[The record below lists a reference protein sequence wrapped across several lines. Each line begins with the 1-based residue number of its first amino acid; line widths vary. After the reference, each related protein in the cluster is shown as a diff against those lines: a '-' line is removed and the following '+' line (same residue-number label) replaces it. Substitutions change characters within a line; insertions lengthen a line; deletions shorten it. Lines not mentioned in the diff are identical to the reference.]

1 MFTPQ
6 EKKTILGINF
16 AVVARM
22 LGLFLLLPVLSPY
35 VKDLQGGT
43 PLLTGL
49 AVGIYGFTQSLLQI
63 PFGYISDRI
72 GRKPVI
78 TFGFILY
85 ILGSLAGGLATT
97 AWSMI
102 LARLLQG
109 AGAISSSALSLTAD
123 LIREEVRTR
132 AFAQIGASVGITFAV
147 SIIVAPILAGNFGV
161 PFIFFITAFFST
173 LAMLYILFFIKEPNK
188 HHREIEPSIKN
199 LSLIL
204 SDSRISFIN
213 LSVALLHALLVT
225 VFTVVPIEL
234 IENIGIQKGDHW
246 KVYVPVI
253 FLSIAIMVPAIIFA
267 EKRGKIREV
276 MASGVLIIALG
287 FAAPLLINS
296 SAGIFL
302 MLALFFVGFHLLE
315 PVLPSLLTR
324 ITHRDLRG
332 LSVGLYNTSQFIG
345 AFAGGILGGIAL
357 KKGLQ
362 TMHIMSLVL
371 SLLWLILVILSFRRF
386 RL

>member
-35 VKDLQGGT
+35 VKDLQGST

-78 TFGFILY
+78 TLGFILY
-85 ILGSLAGGLATT
+85 IIGSLAGGLAST

-102 LARLLQG
+102 MARLLQG

-132 AFAQIGASVGITFAV
+132 AFAQIGASVGMTFAI
-147 SIIVAPILAGNFGV
+147 SIVAAPILAGNFGV
-161 PFIFFITAFFST
+161 PFIFFLTAFLST
-173 LAMLYILFFIKEPNK
+173 VAMLYILLFIQEPEK
-188 HHREIEPSIKN
+188 HHREIEPSLKN

-204 SDSRISFIN
+204 HDTRISFIN

-234 IENIGIQKGDHW
+234 IENFGIPKGDHW

-253 FLSIAIMVPAIIFA
+253 VLSIAIMVPAIVFA
-267 EKRGKIREV
+267 EKRGKIGEV
-276 MASGVLIIALG
+276 LASGVLIIAIG
-287 FAAPLLINS
+287 FATPLVINS
-296 SAGIFL
+296 SVGIFL

-332 LSVGLYNTSQFIG
+332 LSVGIYNTSQFIG

-357 KKGLQ
+357 KRGVQ
-362 TMHIMSLVL
+362 TMHIMSL
-371 SLLWLILVILSFRRF
+371 ILSVLWFALVLISFRKL

>member
-6 EKKTILGINF
+6 EKRTILGINF
-16 AVVARM
+16 AVIARM
-22 LGLFLLLPVLSPY
+22 LGIFLLLPVLSPY
-35 VKDLQGGT
+35 VKDLQGST

-85 ILGSLAGGLATT
+85 IVGSLAGGLAST
-97 AWSMI
+97 AWSMV

-132 AFAQIGASVGITFAV
+132 AFAQIGASVGMAFAV
-147 SIIVAPILAGNFGV
+147 SIVVAPVLAGTFGV
-161 PFIFFITAFFST
+161 PFIFFLTALLST
-173 LAMLYILFFIKEPNK
+173 IAMLYILFFIREPEK
-188 HHREIEPSIKN
+188 HNREIEPSIKN
-199 LSLIL
+199 FALIL
-204 SDSRISFIN
+204 KDPRISFIN
-213 LSVALLHALLVT
+213 FSVALLHALLVT

-234 IENIGIQKGDHW
+234 IENFAMPKGEHW

-253 FLSIAIMVPAIIFA
+253 LLSIAVMVPAIIYA
-267 EKRGKIREV
+267 EKRGRIREV
-276 MASGVLIIALG
+276 MALGVVIITIG
-287 FAAPLLINS
+287 FAAPLFINT

-315 PVLPSLLTR
+315 PVLPSLLTK

-332 LSVGLYNTSQFIG
+332 LSVGIYNTSQFIG

-357 KKGLQ
+357 KRGVQ
-362 TMHIMSLVL
+362 TMHSMSLTL
-371 SLLWLILVILSFRRF
+371 SLLWILLVVLSFRKL

>member
-1 MFTPQ
+1 MLSPQ
-6 EKKTILGINF
+6 ERKTITGINF
-16 AVVARM
+16 AVIDRM

-35 VKDLQGGT
+35 VKGLEGST

-85 ILGSLAGGLATT
+85 ILGSIVGGLAST

-109 AGAISSSALSLTAD
+109 AGAISSAALSLTAD

-132 AFAQIGASVGITFAV
+132 AFAQIGASVGITFAL
-147 SIIVAPILAGNFGV
+147 SIIIAPVLAGKFGV
-161 PFIFFITAFFST
+161 PFIFFLTAVLST
-173 LAMLYILFFIKEPNK
+173 VALLYILLFIREPAK
-188 HHREIEPSIKN
+188 HSREIEPSLKN
-199 LSLIL
+199 ISLIL
-204 SDSRISFIN
+204 KDPGSSLIN

-234 IENIGIQKGDHW
+234 IENFGMSKGAHW

-253 FLSIAIMVPAIIFA
+253 ILSIAVMIPSIILA
-267 EKRGKIREV
+267 EKKGRIREV
-276 MASGVLIIALG
+276 LIAGVGIIALA
-287 FAAPLLINS
+287 FAFPLFLNTAS
-296 SAGIFL
+296 GIFI

-315 PVLPSLLTR
+315 PILPSILTK

-332 LSVGLYNTSQFIG
+332 LSVGIFNTSQFLG
-345 AFAGGILGGIAL
+345 AFAGGIIGGIAL
-357 KKGLQ
+357 KRGVQ
-362 TMHIMSLVL
+362 TMHLIGLTI
-371 SLLWLILVILSFRRF
+371 SLLWVILLLISFRRL
-386 RL
+386 RT

>member
-16 AVVARM
+16 AVIARM

-35 VKDLQGGT
+35 VKDLQGST

-85 ILGSLAGGLATT
+85 ITGSLAGGLAST

-132 AFAQIGASVGITFAV
+132 AFAQIGASVGMTFAV
-147 SIIVAPILAGNFGV
+147 SIIVAPILAGNLGV
-161 PFIFFITAFFST
+161 PFIFFLTAFLST
-173 LAMLYILFFIKEPNK
+173 LAMFYILFFIREPDR

-234 IENIGIQKGDHW
+234 IENLGIPKADHW

-253 FLSIAIMVPAIIFA
+253 LLSIAIMVPSIILA
-267 EKRGKIREV
+267 EKRGRIREV
-276 MASGVLIIALG
+276 LASGVLIIGLA
-287 FAAPLLINS
+287 FAAPLVINS
-296 SAGIFL
+296 SAGIYL

-332 LSVGLYNTSQFIG
+332 LSVGMYNTSQFIG

-362 TMHIMSLVL
+362 TMHVMSLVL
-371 SLLWLILVILSFRRF
+371 SLLWFLLVLISFRRF

>member
-16 AVVARM
+16 AVIARM

-35 VKDLQGGT
+35 VKDLQGST

-85 ILGSLAGGLATT
+85 IIGSLVGGLAST

-147 SIIVAPILAGNFGV
+147 SIIVAPVLAGYFGV
-161 PFIFFITAFFST
+161 PFIFFLTAFLST
-173 LAMLYILFFIKEPNK
+173 FAMLYILFFIREPEK

-234 IENIGIQKGDHW
+234 IENLGISKADHW

-253 FLSIAIMVPAIIFA
+253 FLSIAIMVPSIIFA
-267 EKRGKIREV
+267 EKKGKIKEV
-276 MASGVLIIALG
+276 MASGILIIGLA
-287 FAAPLLINS
+287 FASPLVINS
-296 SAGIFL
+296 SVGIFL

-315 PVLPSLLTR
+315 PVLPSLLTKV
-324 ITHRDLRG
+324 THRDLRG
-332 LSVGLYNTSQFIG
+332 LSVGMYNTSQFIG
-345 AFAGGILGGIAL
+345 AFAGGIMGGIAL
-357 KKGLQ
+357 KRGVQ

-371 SLLWLILVILSFRRF
+371 SLLWFFLVIISFRRL

>member
-16 AVVARM
+16 AVIARM

-35 VKDLQGGT
+35 VKELQGST

-85 ILGSLAGGLATT
+85 IIGSLVGGLAST

-147 SIIVAPILAGNFGV
+147 SIIVAPVLAGYFGV
-161 PFIFFITAFFST
+161 PFIFFLTAFLST
-173 LAMLYILFFIKEPNK
+173 FAMLYILFFIREPEK

-234 IENIGIQKGDHW
+234 IENLGISKADHW

-253 FLSIAIMVPAIIFA
+253 FLSIAIMVPSIIFA
-267 EKRGKIREV
+267 EKKGKIKEV
-276 MASGVLIIALG
+276 MASGILIIGLA
-287 FAAPLLINS
+287 FASPLVINS

-315 PVLPSLLTR
+315 PVLPSLLTKV
-324 ITHRDLRG
+324 THRDLRG
-332 LSVGLYNTSQFIG
+332 LSVGMYNTSQFIG
-345 AFAGGILGGIAL
+345 AFAGGIMGGIAL
-357 KKGLQ
+357 KRGVQ

-371 SLLWLILVILSFRRF
+371 SLLWFFLVIISFRRL

>member
-16 AVVARM
+16 AVIARM

-35 VKDLQGGT
+35 VKDLQGST

-78 TFGFILY
+78 TLGFILY
-85 ILGSLAGGLATT
+85 IIGSLAGGLAST

-102 LARLLQG
+102 MARLLQG

-132 AFAQIGASVGITFAV
+132 AFAQIGASVGMTFAI
-147 SIIVAPILAGNFGV
+147 SIVAAPILAGNFGV
-161 PFIFFITAFFST
+161 PFIFFLTAFLST
-173 LAMLYILFFIKEPNK
+173 VAMLYILLFIREPEK
-188 HHREIEPSIKN
+188 HHREIEPSLKN

-204 SDSRISFIN
+204 HDTRISFIN

-234 IENIGIQKGDHW
+234 IENFGIPKGDHW

-253 FLSIAIMVPAIIFA
+253 VLSIAIMVPAIVFA
-267 EKRGKIREV
+267 EKRGKIGEV
-276 MASGVLIIALG
+276 LASGVLIIAIG
-287 FAAPLLINS
+287 FAIPLVINS
-296 SAGIFL
+296 SVGIFL

-332 LSVGLYNTSQFIG
+332 LSVGIYNTSQFIG

-357 KKGLQ
+357 KRGVQ
-362 TMHIMSLVL
+362 TMHIMSL
-371 SLLWLILVILSFRRF
+371 ILSVLWFALVLFSFRKL